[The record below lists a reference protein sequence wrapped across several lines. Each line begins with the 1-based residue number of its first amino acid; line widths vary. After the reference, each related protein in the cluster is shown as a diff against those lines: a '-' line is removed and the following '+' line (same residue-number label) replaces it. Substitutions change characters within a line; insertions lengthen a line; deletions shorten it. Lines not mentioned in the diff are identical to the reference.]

1 MKKIFKWIIIVFA
14 GLIGLSALS
23 ALVLYSMGMKKLTQ
37 SFPHTQVETIDM
49 PVDGDALARGRHIA
63 IIWACTRCH
72 GDDLSGTLI
81 TKDPL
86 SGVVPLIGTIVAPNL
101 TSGKGGVAPS
111 YSDMDWVRAI
121 RFGIMP
127 EGRSEVLM
135 FDYSTLSDQDLGNLI
150 AYIKQVQP
158 VDTNNVET
166 RYGLIVP
173 IVSNFGL
180 LTPSAVRTDHSLSR
194 SINVEPS
201 ASVEYGEYLAP
212 ICTACHGGVVS
223 NMLKNWKK
231 DEFVSTLKN
240 GVMQDGKRF
249 GSTMSSDT
257 FRGMT
262 DMELNALWLYFT
274 RRNP

>member
-1 MKKIFKWIIIVFA
+1 VKKIFKWIIIVFA

-101 TSGKGGVAPS
+101 TSGKGGIAPS

>member
-1 MKKIFKWIIIVFA
+1 VKKIFKWIIIVFA

-101 TSGKGGVAPS
+101 TSGKGGIAPS

-194 SINVEPS
+194 SINVAPS